1 MDLKE
6 LYGGSFVD
14 WEAVAGSWAK
24 RTVSSRLLLFAAR
37 RYLEEGD
44 STPPGAE
51 RAEILGSTPLPE
63 EVKRAFVSPPEPA
76 GSAARR
82 WGEFV
87 DAAVAAELEMIS
99 YGERPPL
106 LHELR
111 AGLERAATE
120 AGASTDLGRWFLARR
135 DALPGTDL
143 PDDPG
148 YLPV

>member
-1 MDLKE
+1 MDLKK

-14 WEAVAGSWAK
+14 WEVVGGSWAK
-24 RTVSSRLLLFAAR
+24 GTVSSRLLLFAAR
-37 RYLEEGD
+37 RFLLETVSSLEAGRVQ
-44 STPPGAE
+44 T
-51 RAEILGSTPLPE
+51 LGSTPLPDE
-63 EVKRAFVSPPEPA
+63 IRRAFASPPEPSEPA
-76 GSAARR
+76 SRF

-106 LHELR
+106 LHELK
-111 AGLERAATE
+111 AGLEQAASE
-120 AGASTDLGRWFLARR
+120 AGIGTDLGRWFLARR

-143 PDDPG
+143 PEDLD